1 MKYPIAIEWGD
12 DQHATGIA
20 IPDIPGAITAGD
32 SFEDAYRAA
41 VEVAHIMLEEMTEQG
56 EGVPRPSSVAE
67 LKVLPDYKGWGW
79 GMIEVDVSPYL
90 GKSEKINVTLPGIV
104 INKIDTYVRS
114 HNIKSRSAFLAD
126 AALEKLGDQR

>member
-12 DQHATGIA
+12 DQYATGIA

-32 SFEDAYRAA
+32 TFEDAYRAA
-41 VEVAHIMLEEMTEQG
+41 VEVAHIMLEEMIENG
-56 EGVPRPSSVAE
+56 EGVPEPSSVTD
-67 LKVLPDYKGWGW
+67 LKVSPDYKDWGW
-79 GMIEVDVSPYL
+79 GMIEIDVTPYL
-90 GKSEKINVTLPGIV
+90 GKSEKINVTLPGSV

-126 AALEKLGDQR
+126 AALEKLWAR